1 MRSTA
6 LQLINMNNIYKR
18 KSALLIKTLRLD
30 ANDRITLITI
40 CVLIRLLW
48 DLLLIK
54 LHCLRLFRNETI
66 VKMHHNYISHK
77 FELR

>member
-48 DLLLIK
+48 ALLRIK
-54 LHCLRLFRNETI
+54 LHCLRLFHNEEI
-66 VKMHHNYISHK
+66 VKMHHS
-77 FELR
+77 